1 MTFSPTININSF
13 YFNPSDELEVKN
25 IILSLNP
32 SKAINPIS
40 IPIKIL
46 KLLIND
52 LSSQLTELFNLSF
65 PRELISKTKPYLL
78 IKKSQN

>member
-1 MTFSPTININSF
+1 MIFSPTININSF
-13 YFNPSDELEVKN
+13 YLNPSDELEFKN

-52 LSSQLTELFNLSF
+52 LSSQFNSLSF
-65 PRELISKTKPYLL
+65 LTFRFPV
-78 IKKSQN
+78 N